1 MQRRKRGG
9 DELAAVDANELASRI
24 SYEVVKELAPK
35 ELPLF
40 DDFKEKF
47 AKDPGAFT
55 EKNQKKREKAL
66 GFAFPDGTTQIL
78 TSVVL
83 PLASQAIKGLLAKK
97 QAAKA
102 PSSDELKEMRT
113 QAYNNAIALGVPKE
127 KADLIADSLVGKMV
141 MLSK

>member
-1 MQRRKRGG
+1 M
-9 DELAAVDANELASRI
+9 AAVDAEELASRI

-55 EKNQKKREKAL
+55 EKNQKKRERAL

-78 TSVVL
+78 TSFVL
-83 PLASQAIKGLLAKK
+83 PLASQTIKGFLAKK
-97 QAAKA
+97 AAKT
-102 PSSDELKEMRT
+102 PGSDELKEMRT

-127 KADLIADSLVGKMV
+127 KANLIADSLVGKMV